1 MFDTKNESR
10 EIILFGYGKLGHRVY
25 EMLSTYFSKIT
36 VVEQVDAL
44 IRDAKEH
51 GIVKSFS
58 VDFKQDQELI
68 DLGLEGKI
76 LFCAMD
82 EMAMNIFL
90 VLSLKSMTR
99 SATIIS
105 ISTSA
110 ENTRKLKF
118 IGADKVIDMYEA
130 SASRIV
136 DIITRPAVTRVLDE
150 IVFIDNGIS
159 LEEIEI
165 PPNSFLE
172 GKYVH
177 DIDFRDFGLILVGIT
192 DLEMGDDFI
201 FVSRGIDH
209 KFDAGD
215 ILVLLGES
223 TDLENF
229 YKKLYE
235 NAPTPTVRVKSER
248 SKGESSE

>member
-1 MFDTKNESR
+1 MFDISKEKR

-36 VVEQVDAL
+36 VVEQSDTL
-44 IRDAKEH
+44 IDDAKAH
-51 GIVKSFS
+51 GIARSFS
-58 VDFKQDQELI
+58 VDYKHDQELI
-68 DLGLEGKI
+68 DLGLENKI

-82 EMAMNIFL
+82 EMALNIFL

-99 SATIIS
+99 NSTIIS
-105 ISTSA
+105 FSTSA

-118 IGADKVIDMYEA
+118 IGADKVIDIYEA
-130 SASRIV
+130 SANRIV

-150 IVFIDNGIS
+150 IIFVDNGIS

-172 GKYVH
+172 DKHLSEV
-177 DIDFRDFGLILVGIT
+177 DFKAFGLILVGIT
-192 DLEMGDDFI
+192 DREMGDDFI

-209 KFDAGD
+209 KFDEGD

-223 TDLENF
+223 QDLDRF
-229 YKKLYE
+229 YKKLHE
-235 NAPTPTVRVKSER
+235 GVVH
-248 SKGESSE
+248 G

>member
-1 MFDTKNESR
+1 MFDTRKDRR

-25 EMLSTYFSKIT
+25 EMLSAYFTKIT
-36 VVEQVDAL
+36 VVEQTDAL
-44 IRDAKEH
+44 TQDAKAH
-51 GIVKSFS
+51 GIVKSFTA
-58 VDFKQDQELI
+58 DFKQDQELI

-90 VLSLKSMTR
+90 VLSLKSMTEN
-99 SATIIS
+99 ATIIS

-118 IGADKVIDMYEA
+118 IGADKVIDIYEA
-130 SASRIV
+130 SANRIV

-150 IVFIDNGIS
+150 IIFVDNGIS

-177 DIDFRDFGLILVGIT
+177 DIDFKAMDLILVGIT
-192 DLEMGDDFI
+192 DKEMGDDFI

-223 TDLENF
+223 QALDAF
-229 YKKLYE
+229 YKKLTE
-235 NAPTPTVRVKSER
+235 GN
-248 SKGESSE
+248 G

>member
-1 MFDTKNESR
+1 MFDTAKKDNR

-25 EMLSTYFSKIT
+25 EMLSTYFTKIT
-36 VVEQVDAL
+36 VVEQTEL
-44 IRDAKEH
+44 LTQDAKEH
-51 GIVKSFS
+51 GIVKSFTI
-58 VDFKQDQELI
+58 DFKQDQELI

-90 VLSLKSMTR
+90 VLSLRSMTHD
-99 SATIIS
+99 ATIIS

-118 IGADKVIDMYEA
+118 IGADKVIDIYEA
-130 SASRIV
+130 SANRIV

-150 IVFIDNGIS
+150 IVFVDNGIS

-165 PPNSFLE
+165 PPDSFLE
-172 GKYVH
+172 GKYLH
-177 DIDFRDFGLILVGIT
+177 EIDFKEYGLILVGIT
-192 DLEMGDDFI
+192 DKEMGEDFI

-209 KFDAGD
+209 KFDTGD

-223 TDLENF
+223 HALERF
-229 YKKLYE
+229 YRKL
-235 NAPTPTVRVKSER
+235 TG
-248 SKGESSE
+248 GEK

>member
-1 MFDTKNESR
+1 VFDTKKDSK

-25 EMLSTYFSKIT
+25 EMLSSYFPNIT
-36 VVEQVDAL
+36 VVEQTDDLV
-44 IRDAKEH
+44 RDAKEH
-51 GIVKSFS
+51 GIVKSFAA
-58 VDFKQDQELI
+58 DFKQDQELI

-90 VLSLKSMTR
+90 VLSLKSMTQN
-99 SATIIS
+99 ATIIS

-118 IGADKVIDMYEA
+118 IGADKVIDIYEA
-130 SASRIV
+130 SANRIV

-150 IVFIDNGIS
+150 IIFIDNGIS

-165 PPNSFLE
+165 PPNSCLE

-177 DIDFRDFGLILVGIT
+177 DIDFKKEFNLILVGIT
-192 DLEMGDDFI
+192 DKEMGDDFI

-223 TDLENF
+223 WALENF
-229 YKKLYE
+229 YKKLVE
-235 NAPTPTVRVKSER
+235 CQHAKD
-248 SKGESSE
+248 

>member
-1 MFDTKNESR
+1 MFDTKKERR

-25 EMLSTYFSKIT
+25 EMLSPYFSKIT
-36 VVEQVDAL
+36 VVEQADEL
-44 IRDAKEH
+44 IQDAKDH
-51 GIVKSFS
+51 GIVKSFTA
-58 VDFKQDQELI
+58 DFKQDQELI

-90 VLSLKSMTR
+90 VLSLKSMTKN
-99 SATIIS
+99 ATIIS

-118 IGADKVIDMYEA
+118 IGADKVIDIYEA
-130 SASRIV
+130 SANRIV

-150 IVFIDNGIS
+150 VIFVDNGIS

-165 PPNSFLE
+165 PFHSFLE

-177 DIDFRDFGLILVGIT
+177 DIDFKAFDLILVGIT
-192 DLEMGDDFI
+192 DREMGDDFI

-223 TDLENF
+223 HALENF
-229 YKKLYE
+229 YKKLTG
-235 NAPTPTVRVKSER
+235 PS
-248 SKGESSE
+248 

>member
-1 MFDTKNESR
+1 VFDTAKKDNR

-25 EMLSTYFSKIT
+25 EMLSTYFTKIT
-36 VVEQVDAL
+36 VVEQTEL
-44 IRDAKEH
+44 LTQDAKEH
-51 GIVKSFS
+51 GIVKSFTI
-58 VDFKQDQELI
+58 DFKQDQELI

-90 VLSLKSMTR
+90 VLSLRSMTQN
-99 SATIIS
+99 STIIS

-118 IGADKVIDMYEA
+118 IGADKVIDIYEA
-130 SASRIV
+130 SANRIV

-150 IVFIDNGIS
+150 IVFVDNGIS

-172 GKYVH
+172 GKYLHEV
-177 DIDFRDFGLILVGIT
+177 DFKEYGLILVGIT
-192 DLEMGDDFI
+192 DKEMGDDFI

-223 TDLENF
+223 YALERF
-229 YKKLYE
+229 YKKLTE
-235 NAPTPTVRVKSER
+235 GKE
-248 SKGESSE
+248 

>member
-1 MFDTKNESR
+1 VFDISKEKR

-36 VVEQVDAL
+36 VVEQSDTL
-44 IRDAKEH
+44 IDDAKAH
-51 GIVKSFS
+51 GIARSFS
-58 VDFKQDQELI
+58 VDYKHDQELI
-68 DLGLEGKI
+68 DLGLENKI

-82 EMAMNIFL
+82 EMALNIFL

-99 SATIIS
+99 NSTIIS
-105 ISTSA
+105 FSTSA

-118 IGADKVIDMYEA
+118 IGADKVIDIYEA
-130 SASRIV
+130 SANRIV

-150 IVFIDNGIS
+150 IIFVDNGIS

-172 GKYVH
+172 DKHLSEV
-177 DIDFRDFGLILVGIT
+177 DFKAFGLILVGIT
-192 DLEMGDDFI
+192 DREMGDDFI

-209 KFDAGD
+209 KFDEGD

-223 TDLENF
+223 QDLDRF
-229 YKKLYE
+229 YKKLHE
-235 NAPTPTVRVKSER
+235 GVVH
-248 SKGESSE
+248 G

>member
-1 MFDTKNESR
+1 MFDISKEKR

-36 VVEQVDAL
+36 VVEQSDTL
-44 IRDAKEH
+44 IDDAKAH
-51 GIVKSFS
+51 GIARSFS
-58 VDFKQDQELI
+58 VDYKHDQELI
-68 DLGLEGKI
+68 DLGLENKI

-82 EMAMNIFL
+82 EMALNIFL

-99 SATIIS
+99 NSTIIS
-105 ISTSA
+105 FSTSA

-118 IGADKVIDMYEA
+118 IGADKVIDIYEA
-130 SASRIV
+130 SANRIV

-150 IVFIDNGIS
+150 IIFVDNGIS

-172 GKYVH
+172 DKHLSEV
-177 DIDFRDFGLILVGIT
+177 DFKAFGLILVGIT
-192 DLEMGDDFI
+192 DREMGDDFI

-209 KFDAGD
+209 KFDEGD

-223 TDLENF
+223 QDLDRF
-229 YKKLYE
+229 YKKLHE
-235 NAPTPTVRVKSER
+235 GVMH
-248 SKGESSE
+248 G

>member
-1 MFDTKNESR
+1 VFDTKKDRR

-25 EMLSTYFSKIT
+25 EMLSTYFTKIT
-36 VVEQVDAL
+36 VVEQAEAL
-44 IRDAKEH
+44 TQDAKDH
-51 GIVKSFS
+51 GIVKSFT
-58 VDFKQDQELI
+58 VNFKHDQELI

-90 VLSLKSMTR
+90 VLSLKSMTKN
-99 SATIIS
+99 ATIIS

-118 IGADKVIDMYEA
+118 IGADKVIDIYEA
-130 SASRIV
+130 SANRIA

-150 IVFIDNGIS
+150 IIFVDNGIS

-177 DIDFRDFGLILVGIT
+177 DIDFKAMDLILVGIT
-192 DLEMGDDFI
+192 DKEMGDDFI

-223 TDLENF
+223 HALDAF
-229 YKKLYE
+229 YRRLMEGTEGKQ
-235 NAPTPTVRVKSER
+235 
-248 SKGESSE
+248 

>member
-1 MFDTKNESR
+1 MFDTAKKDNR

-25 EMLSTYFSKIT
+25 EMLSTYFTKIT
-36 VVEQVDAL
+36 VVEQTEL
-44 IRDAKEH
+44 LTQDAKEH
-51 GIVKSFS
+51 GIVKSFTI
-58 VDFKQDQELI
+58 DFKQDQELI

-90 VLSLKSMTR
+90 VLSLRSMTQN
-99 SATIIS
+99 STIIS

-118 IGADKVIDMYEA
+118 IGADKVIDIYEA
-130 SASRIV
+130 SANRIV

-150 IVFIDNGIS
+150 IVFVDNGIS

-172 GKYVH
+172 GKYLHEV
-177 DIDFRDFGLILVGIT
+177 DFKEFGLILVGIT
-192 DLEMGDDFI
+192 DKEMGDDFI

-223 TDLENF
+223 YALERF
-229 YKKLYE
+229 YKKLTE
-235 NAPTPTVRVKSER
+235 GKE
-248 SKGESSE
+248 

>member
-1 MFDTKNESR
+1 MFDTKKERR

-25 EMLSTYFSKIT
+25 EMLSPYFSKIT
-36 VVEQVDAL
+36 VVEQADEL
-44 IRDAKEH
+44 IQDAKDH
-51 GIVKSFS
+51 GIVKSFTA
-58 VDFKQDQELI
+58 DFKQDQELI

-90 VLSLKSMTR
+90 VLSLKSMTKN
-99 SATIIS
+99 ATIIS

-118 IGADKVIDMYEA
+118 IGADKVIDIYEA
-130 SASRIV
+130 SANRIV

-150 IVFIDNGIS
+150 VIFVDNGIS

-165 PPNSFLE
+165 PSHSFLE

-177 DIDFRDFGLILVGIT
+177 DIDFKAFDLILVGIT
-192 DLEMGDDFI
+192 DKEMGDDFI

-223 TDLENF
+223 HALENF
-229 YKKLYE
+229 YKKLTG
-235 NAPTPTVRVKSER
+235 PS
-248 SKGESSE
+248 

>member
-1 MFDTKNESR
+1 MFDTAKKDNR

-25 EMLSTYFSKIT
+25 EMLSTYFTKIT
-36 VVEQVDAL
+36 VVEQTEL
-44 IRDAKEH
+44 LTQDAKEH
-51 GIVKSFS
+51 GIVKSFTI
-58 VDFKQDQELI
+58 DFKQDQELI

-90 VLSLKSMTR
+90 VLSLRSMTQN
-99 SATIIS
+99 STIIS

-118 IGADKVIDMYEA
+118 IGADKVIDIYEA
-130 SASRIV
+130 SANRIV

-150 IVFIDNGIS
+150 IVFVDNGIS

-172 GKYVH
+172 GKYLHEV
-177 DIDFRDFGLILVGIT
+177 DFKEYGLILVGIT
-192 DLEMGDDFI
+192 DKEMGDDFI

-223 TDLENF
+223 YALERF
-229 YKKLYE
+229 YKKLTE
-235 NAPTPTVRVKSER
+235 GKE
-248 SKGESSE
+248 

>member
-1 MFDTKNESR
+1 MFDTIKKDNR

-25 EMLSTYFSKIT
+25 EMLSTYFTKIT
-36 VVEQVDAL
+36 VVEQTEL
-44 IRDAKEH
+44 LTRDAKEH
-51 GIVKSFS
+51 GIAKSFT
-58 VDFKQDQELI
+58 VDFKHDQELI
-68 DLGLEGKI
+68 DLGLENKI

-90 VLSLKSMTR
+90 VLSLRSMTKE
-99 SATIIS
+99 STIIS

-118 IGADKVIDMYEA
+118 IGADKVIDIYEA
-130 SASRIV
+130 SANRIV

-150 IVFIDNGIS
+150 IIFVDNGIS

-165 PPNSFLE
+165 PPDSFLE

-177 DIDFRDFGLILVGIT
+177 EIDFKEFGLILVGIT
-192 DLEMGDDFI
+192 DKEMGDDFI

-223 TDLENF
+223 YDLDRF
-229 YKKLYE
+229 YKKLTGGR
-235 NAPTPTVRVKSER
+235 A
-248 SKGESSE
+248 

>member
-1 MFDTKNESR
+1 MFDTKKSSR

-25 EMLSTYFSKIT
+25 EMLSVYFPNIT
-36 VVEQVDAL
+36 VVEQTEAL
-44 IRDAKEH
+44 TQDAKDH
-51 GIVKSFS
+51 GIVKSFTA
-58 VDFKQDQELI
+58 DFKQDQELI
-68 DLGLEGKI
+68 DLGLEDKI

-99 SATIIS
+99 NATIIS
-105 ISTSA
+105 ISSSA

-118 IGADKVIDMYEA
+118 IGADKVIDIYEA
-130 SASRIV
+130 SANRIV

-150 IVFIDNGIS
+150 IIFVDNGIS

-165 PPNSFLE
+165 PPHSFLE
-172 GKYVH
+172 DKHVSEV
-177 DIDFRDFGLILVGIT
+177 DFREFGLILVGIT
-192 DLEMGDDFI
+192 DKEMGDDFI

-223 TDLENF
+223 HDLERF
-229 YKKLYE
+229 YNRLTEGQRALEKEEKK
-235 NAPTPTVRVKSER
+235 
-248 SKGESSE
+248 

>member
-1 MFDTKNESR
+1 VFDISKEKR

-36 VVEQVDAL
+36 VVEQSDTL
-44 IRDAKEH
+44 IDDAKAH
-51 GIVKSFS
+51 GIARSFS
-58 VDFKQDQELI
+58 VDYKHDQELI
-68 DLGLEGKI
+68 DLGLENKI

-82 EMAMNIFL
+82 EMALNIFL

-99 SATIIS
+99 NSTIIS
-105 ISTSA
+105 FSTSA

-118 IGADKVIDMYEA
+118 IGADKVIDIYEA
-130 SASRIV
+130 SANRIV

-150 IVFIDNGIS
+150 IIFVDNGIS

-172 GKYVH
+172 DKHLSEV
-177 DIDFRDFGLILVGIT
+177 DFKAFGLILVGIT
-192 DLEMGDDFI
+192 DREMGDDFI

-209 KFDAGD
+209 KFDEGD

-223 TDLENF
+223 QDLDRF
-229 YKKLYE
+229 YKKLHE
-235 NAPTPTVRVKSER
+235 GVMH
-248 SKGESSE
+248 G